1 MSVFVISFTAA
12 RAKRRRST
20 KKSTI
25 SAGSIF
31 SYVDAIEPT
40 AGKPGTDL
48 NKARLEIVLD
58 KFLKNRNIAFEAYTE
73 VASYFARRPEVQ
85 ASMLLITADR
95 PWQIDYACLSKV
107 LLPGRLGMVTVRAL
121 QGRDMLIDAIVKV
134 CAVVLLCLFVCSFLF
149 VLLIFLLYH

>member
-12 RAKRRRST
+12 QSKRRRKSI
-20 KKSTI
+20 KKATI

-40 AGKPGTDL
+40 AGKLGTDL

-73 VASYFARRPEVQ
+73 VASYFAGRPDVR

-107 LLPGRLGMVTVRAL
+107 LLPGRLGMVMVRAL
-121 QGRDMLIDAIVKV
+121 QGRDMLIKAIVKV
-134 CAVVLLCLFVCSFLF
+134 CAVVFAVFVCSFLF
-149 VLLIFLLYH
+149 VFLKFLLYH